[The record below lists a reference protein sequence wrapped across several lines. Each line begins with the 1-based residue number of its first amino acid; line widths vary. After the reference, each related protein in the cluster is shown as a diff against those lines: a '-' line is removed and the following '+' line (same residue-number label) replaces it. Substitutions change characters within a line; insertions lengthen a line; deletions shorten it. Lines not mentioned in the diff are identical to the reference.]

1 MTRTTRVLDHDRP
14 LRDLVPVAQAGDAG
28 AASIARVIDVPVG
41 TWVAQEQADDARGG
55 IGLVCLEGFVLRR
68 VGVRTSF
75 GAELLGPGDILRPW
89 QYDGDDAAGLLGE
102 DTSWRVI
109 AASRFAVLD
118 VRWAMRMAPWP
129 AVGCELVGRA
139 LERSRRLAT
148 LMAISQH
155 RRLDARL
162 RLLLW
167 KLADRFGVVRRDGVH
182 LEIPLTHEALS
193 LLAVARRPS
202 VSTTLRRLA
211 DAGEL
216 RQEHRHIVL
225 LGRPPGPDELD
236 PDQPVDTKTFF
247 SSV

>member
-1 MTRTTRVLDHDRP
+1 MTRTTRVLEHDRT
-14 LRDLVPVAQAGDAG
+14 LRDLVRPEQAADAIAASVTRVVDVPAG
-28 AASIARVIDVPVG
+28 AWA
-41 TWVAQEQADDARGG
+41 AQEQADAARGG
-55 IGLVCLEGFVLRR
+55 IGLLCIEGLQLRQ
-68 VGVRTSF
+68 VGLRTSN

-89 QYDGDDAAGLLGE
+89 QQDGYAAVLASEDA
-102 DTSWRVI
+102 SWRVI
-109 AASRFAVLD
+109 APSSFAVLD
-118 VRWAMRMAPWP
+118 IRWAMRMAQWP

-139 LERSRRLAT
+139 LERSLRLAT

-167 KLADRFGVVRRDGVH
+167 NLADRFGVVRPDGVH

-211 DAGEL
+211 DAGQL
-216 RQEHRHIVL
+216 RQERRHIVL
-225 LGRPPGPDELD
+225 LGDPPTADELD
-236 PDQPVDTKTFF
+236 VQSVDTNTFL

>member
-1 MTRTTRVLDHDRP
+1 MPRTTRVLDHDRT
-14 LRDLVPVAQAGDAG
+14 LHDLVPREHVEEAA
-28 AASIARVIDVPVG
+28 AASIARVIDVPAG
-41 TWVAQEQADDARGG
+41 MWTAQQHADAARGG
-55 IGLVCLEGFVLRR
+55 IGLLCLEGFVLRK
-68 VGVRTSF
+68 VGMRTSF

-89 QYDGDDAAGLLGE
+89 QQDGDDGVLPAG

-109 AASRFAVLD
+109 APTSFAVLD
-118 VRWAMRMAPWP
+118 IRWAMRMAPWP
-129 AVGCELVGRA
+129 GVGCELVGRA
-139 LERSRRLAT
+139 LERSLRLAT

-182 LEIPLTHEALS
+182 LEIPITHEALS

-211 DAGEL
+211 EAGQL

-225 LGRPPGPDELD
+225 LGEPPSAEELD
-236 PDQPVDTKTFF
+236 LQPVDTKTFL

>member
-1 MTRTTRVLDHDRP
+1 MTRTTRVLEHDRT
-14 LRDLVPVAQAGDAG
+14 LRDLVPREQAADAL
-28 AASIARVIDVPVG
+28 AASVARVIDVPAG
-41 TWVAQEQADDARGG
+41 AWAAQEQADAARGG
-55 IGLVCLEGFVLRR
+55 VGLMCLEGLQLRR
-68 VGVRTSF
+68 VGLHTSY
-75 GAELLGPGDILRPW
+75 GAELLGPGDLLRPW
-89 QYDGDDAAGLLGE
+89 QQDGEVEGLPVEDA
-102 DTSWRVI
+102 SWRVI
-109 AASRFAVLD
+109 APSSLAVLD
-118 VRWAMRMAPWP
+118 IRWAMRMAPWP

-139 LERSRRLAT
+139 LERSLRLAT

-155 RRLDARL
+155 RRLDVRL

-202 VSTTLRRLA
+202 VSTCLRRLA

-216 RQEHRHIVL
+216 RQERRHIVL
-225 LGRPPGPDELD
+225 LGAPPEAAELEAGA
-236 PDQPVDTKTFF
+236 QAVDTNTFL

>member
-1 MTRTTRVLDHDRP
+1 M
-14 LRDLVPVAQAGDAG
+14 
-28 AASIARVIDVPVG
+28 
-41 TWVAQEQADDARGG
+41 
-55 IGLVCLEGFVLRR
+55 
-68 VGVRTSF
+68 RTSF

-89 QYDGDDAAGLLGE
+89 QQDGDDAVLATE

-109 AASRFAVLD
+109 APTSFAVLD
-118 VRWAMRMAPWP
+118 IRWAMRMAPWP
-129 AVGCELVGRA
+129 ALGCELVGRA
-139 LERSRRLAT
+139 LERSLRLAT

-182 LEIPLTHEALS
+182 LEIPITHEALS
-193 LLAVARRPS
+193 LLCVARRPS
-202 VSTTLRRLA
+202 VSTTLRRMA
-211 DAGEL
+211 EAGQL

-225 LGRPPGPDELD
+225 LGEPPTPEELEL
-236 PDQPVDTKTFF
+236 QSVDTKTFF